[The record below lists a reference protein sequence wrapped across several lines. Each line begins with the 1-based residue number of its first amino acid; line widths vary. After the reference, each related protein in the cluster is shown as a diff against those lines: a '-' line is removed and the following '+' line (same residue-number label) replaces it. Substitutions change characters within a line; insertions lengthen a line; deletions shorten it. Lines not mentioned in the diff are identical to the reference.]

1 MAQTKVT
8 AREHSLAEGSA
19 NGKKT
24 INGFEISQLQ
34 GLVEAVKNQPGL
46 AKAVLSSNVEWKSG
60 FHTEAYIKDFVA
72 GGVRNETS
80 RSRPFVI
87 PQDHPYELGGGT
99 NKGATAGELLL
110 ATLGHCLT
118 GGFANASAIMGI
130 PIESLSVEVEGDI
143 DLHGVLGLPE
153 PGVVRP
159 GFQEIRARYLI
170 KGKGTREQLESL
182 AKMAEDL
189 SPVKDS
195 LRAIKFSSRVIP
207 K

>member
-8 AREHSLAEGSA
+8 AREHSLAEESA
-19 NGKKT
+19 TGKRT
-24 INGFEISQLQ
+24 FNGFEMSQLQ

-46 AKAVLSSNVEWKSG
+46 AKAVLLSNVEWKGG
-60 FHTEAYIKDFVA
+60 FHTEAYVKDFVA

-80 RSRPFVI
+80 RSSPFVI

-110 ATLGHCLT
+110 ATLGHCLA
-118 GGFANASAIMGI
+118 GGFANAGAVMGI
-130 PIESLSVEVEGDI
+130 PIESLSVEIEGDV

-159 GFQEIRARYLI
+159 GFQEIRATYCV
-170 KGKGTREQLESL
+170 KSKGTRQQLESL

-195 LRAIKFSSRVIP
+195 LRAIKFSSHL
-207 K
+207 KSQ